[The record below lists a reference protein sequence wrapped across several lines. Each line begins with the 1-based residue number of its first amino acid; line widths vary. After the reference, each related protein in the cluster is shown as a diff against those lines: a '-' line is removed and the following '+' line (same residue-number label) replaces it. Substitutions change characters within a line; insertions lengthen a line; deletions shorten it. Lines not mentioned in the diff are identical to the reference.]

1 MILYFYGDIFKSL
14 KYINSLEGGFM
25 KKLVS
30 YLLTAGMIVSLAGCS
45 GQSSENTESQ
55 TTETTEVT
63 TEESNSEATETE
75 DESGSNVAETI
86 ASSVDLSE
94 ALANLPED
102 FGTGKKVGLAQM
114 HYTNNFRIAETNSV
128 LEAFEGAGFEVV
140 WNEAKNDTATQISNV
155 NDLLA
160 QDIDYLL
167 LPPKEEEGLVPA
179 LEAAKAAGVPVI
191 LLDRSA
197 NGTPGEDYVTSIRS
211 DAEAEGKWCADWVIE
226 NYPDGCNVVEIFGA
240 PGSTTAMDRSKGFM
254 DAIEETNVVL
264 LESQVGNNMRSEAQV
279 CMENLIQAYGD
290 ESDVVVTHSDE
301 MTFGALQAIDGMGM
315 IPGEDIDVLS
325 IGDGSSAMLQE
336 IINGRV
342 AACSECSPL
351 LGPQALEVVA
361 ALEQDMEVPGLI
373 WANDRFFTIENAATE
388 MEKAGW

>member
-1 MILYFYGDIFKSL
+1 
-14 KYINSLEGGFM
+14 M
-25 KKLVS
+25 KKVQL
-30 YLLTAGMIVSLAGCS
+30 GIVVVGVAISLMGCS
-45 GQSSENTESQ
+45 GGSTDTSAETAG
-55 TTETTEVT
+55 TTEAAAAQTAA
-63 TEESNSEATETE
+63 ESEGEATETAKESE
-75 DESGSNVAETI
+75 DSEVEAAAGE
-86 ASSVDLSE
+86 VDLSE
-94 ALANLPED
+94 ALKNLPED
-102 FGTGKKVGLAQM
+102 FGKGKKVGLAQM
-114 HYTNNFRIAETNSV
+114 HYTNAFRIAETNSV
-128 LEAFEGAGFEVV
+128 LEEFEGAGFEVV

-160 QDIDYLL
+160 QGIDYLL

-179 LEAAKAAGVPVI
+179 LEAAKTAGVPVI

-197 NGTPGEDYVTSIRS
+197 NGTPGEDYVTAIRS
-211 DAEAEGKWCADWVIE
+211 DAEAEGQWCAEWIIE

-254 DAIEETNVVL
+254 DTIEGHDNIVL

-290 ESDVVVTHSDE
+290 EIDAVVTHSDE
-301 MTFGALQAIDGMGM
+301 MTFGALQAIDGMGLV
-315 IPGEDIDVLS
+315 PGEDIAVLS
-325 IGDGSSAMLQE
+325 IGDGSSAMLEE

-361 ALEQDMEVPGLI
+361 ALEQGMEVPGLI
-373 WANDRFFTIENAATE
+373 WANDRFFTVENAAQE
-388 MEKAGW
+388 LEKAGW

>member
-1 MILYFYGDIFKSL
+1 
-14 KYINSLEGGFM
+14 M
-25 KKLVS
+25 KRLVS
-30 YLLTAGMIVSLAGCS
+30 YFLALGMIASLTACGGEEKAP
-45 GQSSENTESQ
+45 
-55 TTETTEVT
+55 ET
-63 TEESNSEATETE
+63 SEATVA
-75 DESGSNVAETI
+75 VAETTS
-86 ASSVDLSE
+86 ASAAEKESEVPETTAAVVAENDLSG
-94 ALANLPED
+94 ALAALPAD
-102 FGTGKKVGLAQM
+102 FGAGKKVGLAQM
-114 HYTNNFRIAETNSV
+114 HYTNAFRIAETNSV

-197 NGTPGEDYVTSIRS
+197 NGTPGTDYVTSIRS
-211 DAEAEGKWCADWVIE
+211 NAEAEGVWCAEWIIE
-226 NYPDGCNVVEIFGA
+226 NYPDGCNIVEIFGA

-254 DAIEETNVVL
+254 ATIEGHDNLVL

-279 CMENLIQAYGD
+279 CMENLIQAHGD
-290 ESDVVVTHSDE
+290 DIDVVVTHSDE
-301 MTFGALQAIDGMGM
+301 MTFGALQAIDGMGLV
-315 IPGEDIDVLS
+315 PGEDIAVLS
-325 IGDGSSAMLQE
+325 IGDGSSAMLEE

-361 ALEQDMEVPGLI
+361 ALEQDMEVDGLI

-388 MEKAGW
+388 LEKAGW

>member
-1 MILYFYGDIFKSL
+1 
-14 KYINSLEGGFM
+14 M
-25 KKLVS
+25 KKFYA
-30 YLLTAGMIVSLAGCS
+30 YLIAIGMVASLAGCS
-45 GQSSENTESQ
+45 GGAKEAPTTAAPATTAATEA
-55 TTETTEVT
+55 ETKAEETK
-63 TEESNSEATETE
+63 EESKAET
-75 DESGSNVAETI
+75 SAAAAETI
-86 ASSVDLSE
+86 AQSVDLSA
-94 ALANLPED
+94 ALEGLPKD
-102 FGTGKKVGLAQM
+102 FGKGKKVGLAQM
-114 HYTNNFRIAETNSV
+114 HYTNAFRIAETNSV

-197 NGTPGEDYVTSIRS
+197 NGTPGEDYVTAIRS
-211 DAEAEGKWCADWVIE
+211 NAEAEGKWCADWVIQ
-226 NYPDGCNVVEIFGA
+226 NYPDKCNVVEIFGA

-254 DAIEETNVVL
+254 ATIKGHDNIVL
-264 LESQVGNNMRSEAQV
+264 LESQVGNNRRSEAQV

-290 ESDVVVTHSDE
+290 EIDVVVTHSDE
-301 MTFGALQAIDGMGM
+301 MTFGALQAIDGMGLV
-315 IPGEDIDVLS
+315 PGEDIDVLS

-336 IINGRV
+336 IIDGRV

-351 LGPQALEVVA
+351 LGPQALQVVA
-361 ALEQDMEVPGLI
+361 ALEQGMEVDGLI
-373 WANDRFFTIENAATE
+373 WANDRFFTVDNAATE
-388 MEKAGW
+388 LEKAGW

>member
-1 MILYFYGDIFKSL
+1 
-14 KYINSLEGGFM
+14 M

-75 DESGSNVAETI
+75 DESGSDVAETI

-226 NYPDGCNVVEIFGA
+226 NYP
-240 PGSTTAMDRSKGFM
+240 
-254 DAIEETNVVL
+254 
-264 LESQVGNNMRSEAQV
+264 
-279 CMENLIQAYGD
+279 
-290 ESDVVVTHSDE
+290 
-301 MTFGALQAIDGMGM
+301 
-315 IPGEDIDVLS
+315 
-325 IGDGSSAMLQE
+325 
-336 IINGRV
+336 GR
-342 AACSECSPL
+342 L
-351 LGPQALEVVA
+351 
-361 ALEQDMEVPGLI
+361 
-373 WANDRFFTIENAATE
+373 
-388 MEKAGW
+388 

>member
-1 MILYFYGDIFKSL
+1 
-14 KYINSLEGGFM
+14 M
-25 KKLVS
+25 KKFYA
-30 YLLTAGMIVSLAGCS
+30 YLIAIGMVASLAGCS
-45 GQSSENTESQ
+45 GGAKEAPTTAAPATTAATEA
-55 TTETTEVT
+55 ETKAEETK
-63 TEESNSEATETE
+63 EESKAET
-75 DESGSNVAETI
+75 SAAAAETI
-86 ASSVDLSE
+86 AQSVDLSA
-94 ALANLPED
+94 ALEGLPKD
-102 FGTGKKVGLAQM
+102 FGKGKKVGLAQM
-114 HYTNNFRIAETNSV
+114 HYTNAFRIAETNSV

-191 LLDRSA
+191 Q
-197 NGTPGEDYVTSIRS
+197 
-211 DAEAEGKWCADWVIE
+211 
-226 NYPDGCNVVEIFGA
+226 NYPDKCNVVEIFGA

-254 DAIEETNVVL
+254 ATIKGHDNIVL

-290 ESDVVVTHSDE
+290 EIDVVVTHSDE
-301 MTFGALQAIDGMGM
+301 MTFGALQAIDGMGLV
-315 IPGEDIDVLS
+315 PGEDIDVLS

-336 IINGRV
+336 IIDGRV

-351 LGPQALEVVA
+351 LGPQALQVVA
-361 ALEQDMEVPGLI
+361 ALEQGMEVDGLI
-373 WANDRFFTIENAATE
+373 WANDRFFTVDNAATE
-388 MEKAGW
+388 LEKAGW

>member
-1 MILYFYGDIFKSL
+1 M
-14 KYINSLEGGFM
+14 
-25 KKLVS
+25 V
-30 YLLTAGMIVSLAGCS
+30 ASLAGCS
-45 GQSSENTESQ
+45 GGAKEAPTTAAPATTAATEA
-55 TTETTEVT
+55 ETKAEETK
-63 TEESNSEATETE
+63 EESKAET
-75 DESGSNVAETI
+75 SAAAAETI
-86 ASSVDLSE
+86 AQSVDLSA
-94 ALANLPED
+94 ALEGLPKD
-102 FGTGKKVGLAQM
+102 FGKGKKVGLAQM
-114 HYTNNFRIAETNSV
+114 HYTNAFRIAETNSV

-197 NGTPGEDYVTSIRS
+197 NGE
-211 DAEAEGKWCADWVIE
+211 WCADWVIK
-226 NYPDGCNVVEIFGA
+226 NYPDKCNVVEIFGA

-254 DAIEETNVVL
+254 ATIKGHDNIVL

-290 ESDVVVTHSDE
+290 EIDVVVTHSDE
-301 MTFGALQAIDGMGM
+301 MTFGALQAIDGMGLV
-315 IPGEDIDVLS
+315 PGEDIDVLS

-336 IINGRV
+336 IIDGRV

-351 LGPQALEVVA
+351 LGPQALQVVA
-361 ALEQDMEVPGLI
+361 ALEQGMEVDGLI
-373 WANDRFFTIENAATE
+373 WANDRFFTVDNAATE
-388 MEKAGW
+388 LEKAGW

>member
-1 MILYFYGDIFKSL
+1 
-14 KYINSLEGGFM
+14 M
-25 KKLVS
+25 KKLLSCMVS
-30 YLLTAGMIVSLAGCS
+30 LGLVVSLAGCGGGGGS
-45 GQSSENTESQ
+45 TADTTPAPMTAAQ
-55 TTETTEVT
+55 TTAAESKAEEPKE
-63 TEESNSEATETE
+63 EESKE
-75 DESGSNVAETI
+75 DTSGGVAETI
-86 ASSVDLSE
+86 AAAVDMSQVLDSI
-94 ALANLPED
+94 ADD
-102 FGTGKKVGLAQM
+102 FGAGRKVGLAQM
-114 HYTNNFRIAETNSV
+114 HYTNAFRIAETDSV
-128 LEAFEGAGFEVV
+128 LKAFESVGFEVV

-197 NGTPGEDYVTSIRS
+197 NGTPGEDYVTAIRS
-211 DAEAEGKWCADWVIE
+211 NAEAEGRWCADWVIDK
-226 NYPDGCNVVEIFGA
+226 YGSDPCNVVEIFGA

-254 DAIEETNVVL
+254 ATIKGHDNIVL

-290 ESDVVVTHSDE
+290 EIDVVVTHSDE
-301 MTFGALQAIDGMGM
+301 MTFGALQAIDGMGLV
-315 IPGEDIDVLS
+315 PGEDIQVLS

-336 IINGRV
+336 IIDGRV

-361 ALEQDMEVPGLI
+361 ALEQDMEVDGLI
-373 WANDRFFTIENAATE
+373 WANDRFFTIDNAATE
-388 MEKAGW
+388 LENAGW

>member
-1 MILYFYGDIFKSL
+1 MRKFWTC
-14 KYINSLEGGFM
+14 
-25 KKLVS
+25 VAA
-30 YLLTAGMIVSLAGCS
+30 AGLAISLAACS
-45 GQSSENTESQ
+45 GGG
-55 TTETTEVT
+55 TETTAAET
-63 TEESNSEATETE
+63 TTVTETTTAAE
-75 DESGSNVAETI
+75 ETTTAVESGDGETTVV
-86 ASSVDLSE
+86 SSDLSE
-94 ALANLPED
+94 ALAALPAD
-102 FGTGKKVGLAQM
+102 FGAGKKVGLAQM
-114 HYTNNFRIAETNSV
+114 HYTNAFRIAETNSV

-197 NGTPGEDYVTSIRS
+197 NGEPGVDYVTAIRS
-211 DAEAEGKWCADWVIE
+211 DAEAEGRWCAEWVIE

-240 PGSTTAMDRSKGFM
+240 PGSTTAMDRSRGFM
-254 DAIEETNVVL
+254 DAIAGHDNIVL

-290 ESDVVVTHSDE
+290 EIDVVVTHSDE

-315 IPGEDIDVLS
+315 VPGEDIKVLS

-336 IINGRV
+336 IIDGRV
-342 AACSECSPL
+342 AACSECTPL
-351 LGPQALEVVA
+351 LGQQALEVVA
-361 ALEQDMEVPGLI
+361 ALEQGMEVDGLI

-388 MEKAGW
+388 LENAGW

>member
-1 MILYFYGDIFKSL
+1 
-14 KYINSLEGGFM
+14 M
-25 KKLVS
+25 KKFYS
-30 YLLTAGMIVSLAGCS
+30 YLVAIGMIVSLAGCS
-45 GQSSENTESQ
+45 GGGAGA
-55 TTETTEVT
+55 TTTAAPET
-63 TEESNSEATETE
+63 SAATEAETQAE
-75 DESGSNVAETI
+75 TAGETKAETSAAAAETI
-86 ASSVDLSE
+86 AQSVDLSS
-94 ALANLPED
+94 ALEGLPAD
-102 FGTGKKVGLAQM
+102 FGKGKKVGLAQM
-114 HYTNNFRIAETNSV
+114 HYTNAFRIAETNSV

-197 NGTPGEDYVTSIRS
+197 NGTPGEDYVTAIRS
-211 DAEAEGKWCADWVIE
+211 NAEAEGEWCANWVIE
-226 NYPDGCNVVEIFGA
+226 NYPDKCNVVEIFGA

-254 DAIEETNVVL
+254 ATIKGHDNIVL

-290 ESDVVVTHSDE
+290 EIDVVVTHSDE
-301 MTFGALQAIDGMGM
+301 MTFGALQAIDGMGLV
-315 IPGEDIDVLS
+315 PGEDIDVLS

-336 IINGRV
+336 IIDGRV

-351 LGPQALEVVA
+351 LGPQALQVVA
-361 ALEQDMEVPGLI
+361 ALEQGMEVDGLI
-373 WANDRFFTIENAATE
+373 WANDRFFTIDNAATE
-388 MEKAGW
+388 LEKAGW